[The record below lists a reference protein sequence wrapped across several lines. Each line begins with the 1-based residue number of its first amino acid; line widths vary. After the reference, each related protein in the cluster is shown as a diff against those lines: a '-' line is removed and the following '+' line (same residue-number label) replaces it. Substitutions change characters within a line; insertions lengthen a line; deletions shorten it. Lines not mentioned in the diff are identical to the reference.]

1 MKKLSET
8 PAPSGYE
15 QRIVE
20 TIREYWHPLVDEIN
34 VDRVG
39 NLVAIKKGSGKQ
51 PRHRLLLAAHMDEIG
66 LIVKAIERF
75 PDEAGG
81 NGFLRVTNVGGAD
94 RRQMYGQKVI
104 VHSTGGRDLLGII
117 GSLPA
122 NMLPGSVRT
131 KSFGYDELLVDV
143 GLSYD
148 SLVEEVSIGDFISFH
163 QPVRKLLN
171 RRIVGKAL
179 DNRAAVA
186 ATTFCLDQLSG
197 REHEWDVLAVATTQ
211 EETTLLGA
219 HTSAFSLQP
228 DIAIAID
235 VTHGKGPGVKDD
247 VAYELNGGPVLGLG
261 SNVHPGIFR
270 RLSDAASA
278 IEMTFQIEPHQRF
291 SGTDAAGLQIAREG
305 IPTGLVEIPLR
316 YMHTSVESIALADIE
331 RVGRLS
337 AEFIS
342 RLDSETLSEIV
353 AEMMD

>member
-1 MKKLSET
+1 
-8 PAPSGYE
+8 
-15 QRIVE
+15 
-20 TIREYWHPLVDEIN
+20 
-34 VDRVG
+34 
-39 NLVAIKKGSGKQ
+39 
-51 PRHRLLLAAHMDEIG
+51 
-66 LIVKAIERF
+66 
-75 PDEAGG
+75 
-81 NGFLRVTNVGGAD
+81 
-94 RRQMYGQKVI
+94 
-104 VHSTGGRDLLGII
+104 
-117 GSLPA
+117 
-122 NMLPGSVRT
+122 
-131 KSFGYDELLVDV
+131 
-143 GLSYD
+143 
-148 SLVEEVSIGDFISFH
+148 
-163 QPVRKLLN
+163 
-171 RRIVGKAL
+171 
-179 DNRAAVA
+179 VA